1 MRVLGIDPGVAVTGY
16 AVLEEVSVRE
26 AVVVTLGCI
35 RSDQGR
41 ALPERLYTIYQGLQG
56 LVANYRPSAVAV
68 EELFFNRNSRTAM
81 LVSQAR
87 GVVLLLAAQAG
98 LPVYEYTPLQVKQAV
113 SGQGRASKQQ
123 VQKMV
128 QLLLRLE
135 DIPRPDDVADALA
148 VALCHLHSYRFRQ
161 VARV

>member
-16 AVLEEVSVRE
+16 GVLEEVSVRE
-26 AVVVTLGCI
+26 AIVVSMGHI
-35 RSDQGR
+35 RSDQGM
-41 ALPERLYTIYQGLQG
+41 ALPARLDVIYQELQG
-56 LVANYRPSAVAV
+56 LVMNYRPEAVAI
-68 EELFFNRNSRTAM
+68 EELFFSRNSRTAM

-87 GVVLLLAAQAG
+87 GVVLLAAAQAG
-98 LPVYEYTPLQVKQAV
+98 LPVYEYTPLEVKQAV
-113 SGQGRASKQQ
+113 SGQGRAPKQQ

-148 VALCHLHSYRFRQ
+148 VAVCHLHSYRFRQ
-161 VARV
+161 VARG